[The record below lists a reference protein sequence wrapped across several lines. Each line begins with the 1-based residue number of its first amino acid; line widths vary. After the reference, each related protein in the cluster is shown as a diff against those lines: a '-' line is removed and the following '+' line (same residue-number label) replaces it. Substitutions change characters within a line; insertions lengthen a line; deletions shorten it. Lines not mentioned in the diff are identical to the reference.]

1 MFLTV
6 SHFWPCPIFAGK
18 ARNLYSEYSL
28 VKVGSCLS
36 ANTRQGQ
43 KWLTVRNTLAY
54 NETILTRAFE
64 KSYSTGH
71 RLSMKD
77 IIDKRKG
84 KLTGEKV

>member
-1 MFLTV
+1 
-6 SHFWPCPIFAGK
+6 
-18 ARNLYSEYSL
+18 
-28 VKVGSCLS
+28 
-36 ANTRQGQ
+36 
-43 KWLTVRNTLAY
+43 VRNTLAY

>member
-1 MFLTV
+1 LDPAFPTN
-6 SHFWPCPIFAGK
+6 IKQGK
-18 ARNLYSEYSL
+18 KL
-28 VKVGSCLS
+28 
-36 ANTRQGQ
+36 
-43 KWLTVRNTLAY
+43 LTVRNTLAY
-54 NETILTRAFE
+54 NETILIMAFE